1 MSDIVP
7 RPADPPPPRI
17 IVQPSPDPNWQ
28 ERESTREHVRRLAWL
43 LDSAFVIPGT
53 KYRIGVDPILG
64 LIPVLGD
71 LISMAIGG
79 YLIILAGRVGVPRSV
94 IARMMLNVGTD
105 AVLGAVPLAGDV
117 LDAAW
122 RANAKNAALLERAL
136 ADPKATARASRW
148 YLLGMS
154 ALFVGITVGAIVL
167 MVWLVRL
174 LIRAFE

>member
-1 MSDIVP
+1 MEAERANS
-7 RPADPPPPRI
+7 PAAAPRI
-17 IVQPSPDPNWQ
+17 IVEPAPDPNWQ
-28 ERESTREHVRRLAWL
+28 EREATREHVRRLAWL

-53 KYRIGVDPILG
+53 NYRIGLDPILG
-64 LIPVLGD
+64 LIPIVGD
-71 LISMAIGG
+71 LIGMAIGS
-79 YLIILAGRVGVPRSV
+79 YLILLASRVGVPRPV

-105 AVLGAVPLAGDV
+105 AVLGVVPVAGDV

-136 ADPKATARASRW
+136 ADPKAAARASRW

-167 MVWLVRL
+167 MVWLVKL
-174 LIRAFE
+174 VIGAFR